1 LQPDA
6 IVATDDAHVELL
18 LDRQPW
24 RSLRAVRERHVFIL
38 NDPGILA
45 RPGPRYNEG
54 LAWLIERLRP
64 IAK

>member
-1 LQPDA
+1 
-6 IVATDDAHVELL
+6 
-18 LDRQPW
+18 
-24 RSLRAVRERHVFIL
+24 L
-38 NDPGILA
+38 NDAGILA